1 MHKVLTTTLLL
12 ALAACAVTRDIA
24 PFTGPT
30 PIAMVLQ
37 AGTWLTIGADMP
49 LLALYD
55 DGQVI
60 ARTRAPDTTTYLHTH
75 LSDAELRTITQ
86 QLVSFGDYS
95 QLKRVY
101 ELTVFATDQ
110 PQTMIYLHL
119 EGKTFTTTVEGLHLS
134 EPKRLAY
141 SVFQHPDRLPTLLKD
156 LYGYLIGLDFPE
168 AQPWRPASIEVRI
181 WPYDYAP
188 DASIPWPE
196 DWPGLDSPSTLKRG
210 DAYAIFL
217 PGTALPQ
224 LRALLQTRHARGA
237 VEIDKKKWAVSFR
250 CMFPGERIWWH
261 AFRTRH

>member
-12 ALAACAVTRDIA
+12 TLAACAVTRDIA
-24 PFTGPT
+24 PSTGPT

-37 AGTWLTIGADMP
+37 AGTWLTSGTDMP

-60 ARTRAPDTTTYLHTH
+60 SRTSAPATRTYLHTQ

-101 ELTVFATDQ
+101 DLTVPATDQ
-110 PQTMIYLHL
+110 PHTMIYLHL
-119 EGKTFTTTVEGLHLS
+119 EGKMFTTTVDGLSLS
-134 EPKRLAY
+134 ETKRPAY
-141 SVFQHPDRLPTLLKD
+141 SRFQHPDRLPTLLKD
-156 LYGYLIGLDFPE
+156 LYGYLIGLDFPA

-181 WPYDYAP
+181 WPYEYAP
-188 DASIPWPE
+188 DASMHWPE
-196 DWPGLDSPSTLKRG
+196 DWPGLDSPTTLKRG
-210 DAYAIFL
+210 DSYLIFL
-217 PGTALPQ
+217 PGAELPK
-224 LRALLQTRHARGA
+224 LRALLRTGTARGA

-250 CMFPGERIWWH
+250 FIFPGERLWWH
-261 AFRTRH
+261 AFRTSK

>member
-12 ALAACAVTRDIA
+12 ALAACAVTHDIA

-30 PIAMVLQ
+30 PIAVVLQ

-60 ARTRAPDTTTYLHTH
+60 SRTRAPDTTTYLHTQ
-75 LSDAELRTITQ
+75 LSDAELRAIKQ

-101 ELTVFATDQ
+101 DLTVPATDQ
-110 PQTMIYLHL
+110 PHTMIYLHL
-119 EGKTFTTTVEGLHLS
+119 EGKTFTTTVDGLSLS
-134 EPKRLAY
+134 ETKRPAY
-141 SVFQHPDRLPTLLKD
+141 SLFQHPDRLPTLLKD

-188 DASIPWPE
+188 DASMHWPE

-210 DAYAIFL
+210 DSYLIFL
-217 PGTALPQ
+217 PGAALPK
-224 LRALLQTRHARGA
+224 LRALLRTRKARGA
-237 VEIDKKKWAVSFR
+237 VEIDKKKMGRVVQVH
-250 CMFPGERIWWH
+250 FPW
-261 AFRTRH
+261 